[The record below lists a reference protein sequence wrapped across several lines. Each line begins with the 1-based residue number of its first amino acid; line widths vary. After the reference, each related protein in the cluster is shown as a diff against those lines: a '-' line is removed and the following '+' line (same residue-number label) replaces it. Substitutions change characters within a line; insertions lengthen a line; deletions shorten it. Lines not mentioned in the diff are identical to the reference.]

1 MNGAMIASPG
11 SWIARNSPRRVVTPT
26 NPCWTRLTVLRKQ
39 VEREQHEQDR
49 DDEGHDQGDEVA
61 VHVAVSGVTDPTAG
75 RTTRVVPRTAV
86 TMTAAPL
93 GMAW

>member
-1 MNGAMIASPG
+1 MDGAELAE
-11 SWIARNSPRRVVTPT
+11 ARRDPDEPLLDEIDRVAE
-26 NPCWTRLTVLRKQ
+26 Q
-39 VEREQHEQDR
+39 VEREQDEQDR
-49 DDEGHDQGDEVA
+49 DDEGHDQGDELA

-93 GMAW
+93 GIGWWSAE